1 MFASSEHSVL
11 KLLIDKRAARR
22 MMDLPPSRR
31 QTLLAR
37 LGRIAADPFMT
48 HANVTRM
55 KGEENL
61 FRLRQGDWR
70 VLYRIDRATQ
80 EMRVLVVEK
89 RSEVY
94 R

>member
-1 MFASSEHSVL
+1 MLLL
-11 KLLIDKRAARR
+11 KLLIEKRAARR
-22 MMDLPPSRR
+22 MMDLPPSGRR
-31 QTLLAR
+31 TLLAR
-37 LGRIAADPFMT
+37 LATIAADPFVT

-55 KGEENL
+55 KGERDL

-70 VLYRIDRATQ
+70 AVYRVDRGAQ
-80 EMRVLVVEK
+80 EVRVLVVEK

>member
-1 MFASSEHSVL
+1 MLPLELV
-11 KLLIDKRAARR
+11 IEKRAARR
-22 MMDLPPSRR
+22 MMDLPPSGRR
-31 QTLLAR
+31 TLLAR
-37 LGRIAADPFMT
+37 LAGIAADPFGV

-55 KGEENL
+55 KGEQDL

-70 VLYRIDRATQ
+70 ALYRVDRVAR
-80 EMRVLVVEK
+80 EVRVLVVEK